1 METTII
7 PAITGK
13 INHVGLSVRDLHAQ
27 IGWYSKVFNM
37 EITQEVE
44 RTEPPIKLVLLTA
57 PNGLGIELMARKGSE
72 REKVYGNALETALEL
87 GYGHWCLEV
96 DDVQEAYNNM
106 MNAGAISI
114 TAPGPSIKA
123 GIEYAY
129 VKDPE
134 GNLIEIIQFV

>member
-1 METTII
+1 METVNT

-13 INHVGLSVRDLHAQ
+13 MNHVAISVE
-27 IGWYSKVFNM
+27 NM
-37 EITQEVE
+37 ESQIAWYKKAFGMQITQEVE
-44 RTEPPIKLVLLTA
+44 RIAPAIKLVLLTA
-57 PNGLGIELMARKGSE
+57 PNGLGIELMARAGSKRE
-72 REKVYGNALETALEL
+72 RVYADALETAKEI

-96 DDVQEAYNNM
+96 DDVKAAFEIIT
-106 MNAGAISI
+106 NAGASVV
-114 TAPGPSIKA
+114 TPPGPSIKA

>member
-1 METTII
+1 MKTTNI
-7 PAITGK
+7 PAIVGK
-13 INHVGLSVRDLHAQ
+13 INHVGLSVTDLDAQ
-27 IGWYSKVFNM
+27 ISWYSKVFDM
-37 EITQEVE
+37 EITLEVE
-44 RTEPPIKLVLLTA
+44 RMEPPIKLVLLTS
-57 PNGLGIELMARKGSE
+57 PNGLGIELMAREGSG

-96 DDVQEAYNNM
+96 DDVQKAYNKM
-106 MNAGAISI
+106 MEAGAVSV

>member
-1 METTII
+1 MKTTNI

-13 INHVGLSVRDLHAQ
+13 INHVGLSVKDLDAQ
-27 IGWYSKVFNM
+27 ISWYSKVFNM

-57 PNGLGIELMARKGSE
+57 PNGLGIELMAREDSG

-96 DDVQEAYNNM
+96 DNVLEAYNKM
-106 MNAGAISI
+106 MDTGAVSV